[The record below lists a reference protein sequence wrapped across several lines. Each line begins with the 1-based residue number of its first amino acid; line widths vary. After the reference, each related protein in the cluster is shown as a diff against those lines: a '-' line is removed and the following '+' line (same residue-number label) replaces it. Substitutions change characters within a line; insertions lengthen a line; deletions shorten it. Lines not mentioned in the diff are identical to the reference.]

1 MIWLIIFSVFFTIYF
16 LRVAPAKDTGMLTHF
31 GGSELQSFCKAM
43 FFATLFGLGFSL
55 ISDFIIPK
63 QWALRNWFTLYLL
76 R

>member
-43 FFATLFGLGFSL
+43 FLRLC
-55 ISDFIIPK
+55 SD
-63 QWALRNWFTLYLL
+63 
-76 R
+76 